1 MTNATKG
8 KICKISAVVIDVA
21 VPLIATLMHL
31 PIWVE
36 RSSRATVSGLF
47 LIFAFL
53 SCIPFLKQ
61 ILAYFKSPAVWVMWC
76 IFFVLFVALRNII
89 DEMVIICFA
98 GLIANIIGAVIYKIG
113 KNLDPPNGNSKGGV

>member
-8 KICKISAVVIDVA
+8 KILKNSAVVIDVA
-21 VPLIATLMHL
+21 VPLIATLAHF

-36 RSSRATVSGLF
+36 KSSEATMSGLF

-53 SCIPFLKQ
+53 SCIPFIKQ

-76 IFFVLFVALRNII
+76 IFFVLFVVLRNII
-89 DEMVIICFA
+89 DEMVIISFA
-98 GLIANIIGAVIYKIG
+98 GLVANLIGAIIYKIG
-113 KNLDPPNGNSKGGV
+113 KNLDPPQGGGKGGA